1 MYVCERN
8 LQTYAYMCAMHH
20 SGRITNRNSS
30 GNKNETEQ
38 NLNVVCRYVHTFVVH
53 SYYDVLSFVIV
64 AVSIIIVIAAKSN
77 VLSRTTA
84 EDSCLDWHRT
94 C

>member
-1 MYVCERN
+1 M
-8 LQTYAYMCAMHH
+8 
-20 SGRITNRNSS
+20 
-30 GNKNETEQ
+30 
-38 NLNVVCRYVHTFVVH
+38 FVVH

-64 AVSIIIVIAAKSN
+64 AVSIIVVIAAKSN
-77 VLSRTTA
+77 VLSRMTA

>member
-53 SYYDVLSFVIV
+53 SYYYDFDFAIDDSR
-64 AVSIIIVIAAKSN
+64 STSKSMN
-77 VLSRTTA
+77 ICILG
-84 EDSCLDWHRT
+84 L
-94 C
+94 